1 MIQTIC
7 RSYGRLADRNRA
19 IAQLKRKGYN
29 RFVLF
34 YDAKGFFALSY
45 TRRCFLMLF
54 AIGTRFFPISAG
66 CWIISWLGWYVS
78 FRKAEYEKTNET
90 REER

>member
-29 RFVLF
+29 RFVMF

-45 TRRCFLMLF
+45 TRRYSDTSCSF
-54 AIGTRFFPISAG
+54 
-66 CWIISWLGWYVS
+66 SW
-78 FRKAEYEKTNET
+78 
-90 REER
+90 